1 VIVFGLRAGW
11 SIKEMMSHE
20 DIKKSTVYDGL
31 KRKIGE
37 LLATGVSADV
47 FMTGFR
53 IRIDLMRIRIR
64 IRIQHFF

>member
-1 VIVFGLRAGW
+1 
-11 SIKEMMSHE
+11 MMSHE